1 MAIRKTLSLANAAS
15 DNVNIQCY
23 IRVTDIKV
31 SKDQAVAT
39 YHVCRNDNMK
49 VIHQHAIPFAPD
61 VNSNTWAQAYVALK
75 QVSEFANA
83 EDC

>member
-15 DNVNIQCY
+15 DNVTVDCY

-61 VNSNTWAQAYVALK
+61 VSGNTWAQAYVALK
-75 QVSEFANA
+75 QTREFSGA

>member
-15 DNVNIQCY
+15 ENVNVVCY
-23 IRVTDIKV
+23 IRVV
-31 SKDQAVAT
+31 SVSASKEQAIAT
-39 YHVCRNDNMK
+39 YNVCRNDNMK
-49 VIHQHAIPFAPD
+49 VIHQRSIPFAPD
-61 VNSNTWAQAYVALK
+61 VNGNTWAQAYVALK

>member
-15 DNVNIQCY
+15 DNVNVQCY

-49 VIHQHAIPFAPD
+49 VVYERSIPFNPD
-61 VNSNTWAQAYVALK
+61 VNGNTWAQAYNHLK
-75 QVSEFANA
+75 TLPEFAGA
-83 EDC
+83 TDC

>member
-15 DNVNIQCY
+15 ENVNVVCY
-23 IRVTDIKV
+23 IRVVGIDA
-31 SKDQAVAT
+31 SKEKAVAT

-49 VIHQHAIPFAPD
+49 VIHQRSIAFAPD
-61 VNSNTWAQAYVALK
+61 VNGNTWAQAYVALK
-75 QVSEFANA
+75 QTEEFSGA